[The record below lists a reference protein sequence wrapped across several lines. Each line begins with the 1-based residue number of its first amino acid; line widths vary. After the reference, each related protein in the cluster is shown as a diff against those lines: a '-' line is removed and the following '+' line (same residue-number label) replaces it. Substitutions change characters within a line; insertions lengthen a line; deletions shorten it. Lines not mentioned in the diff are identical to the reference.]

1 MTIKSDV
8 DMKAIELDGE
18 PEVLRVSGK
27 TDGIRLR
34 DSIMVAFRK
43 KHNHVLRTIG
53 AGTLN
58 TAIKACVNAN
68 YELSKTFP
76 MELFLNVKWIT
87 IPGDGDVDISGFEIT
102 PIYCFEDK

>member
-1 MTIKSDV
+1 MKIDNDLQAIKL
-8 DMKAIELDGE
+8 EGE
-18 PEVLRVSGK
+18 PEVLKVSGTTNQEK
-27 TDGIRLR
+27 LR

-58 TAIKACVNAN
+58 TAVKACVNAN
-68 YELSKTFP
+68 FELSKTFP
-76 MELFLNVKWIT
+76 MRLFLEFRWIT
-87 IPGDGDVDISGFEIT
+87 IPGDGNNISGFEIT